1 MTYLM
6 AVASTHQGYTGD
18 LHPRGS
24 MEDHPRSPPSTPEAG
39 HDHTSTLYKEL
50 HRVAVCKIHFE
61 RGDHTLQPTALVNE
75 SYLRLADYPGSV
87 WVDRTQILGLAA
99 GVMRHILVTTARA
112 WLRQELAT
120 NQT

>member
-6 AVASTHQGYTGD
+6 AAASTHQGYTGD
-18 LHPRGS
+18 LHPKGS
-24 MEDHPRSPPSTPEAG
+24 MEDHPGSPPSTPEAG
-39 HDHTSTLYKEL
+39 HDLTSTLYKEL
-50 HRVAVCKIHFE
+50 RLPVCKIHFE
-61 RGDHTLQPTALVNE
+61 RGNHTLQPTALVNE
-75 SYLRLADYPGSV
+75 SYLCLADYPGAV

-99 GVMRHILVTTARA
+99 GEMRHILMTMARA